1 MLNLKGS
8 LPIIR
13 MLKECDDELSIF
25 VVRVKSLK
33 LFVIFSACNLLI
45 PSAWA
50 EDACGVVTTACP
62 TLNIPYSPQE
72 GVVGTIGNGFDSD
85 RDRYKPMRCLN
96 GTETAIGG
104 GVSTLAATK
113 ISSTPNRR

>member
-1 MLNLKGS
+1 
-8 LPIIR
+8 